1 MYFCSQKAEKLKLVM
16 SAIQK
21 KLLSNFAFTSSSA
34 KYWLS
39 ADYKRTTLRLVI
51 MTMTLGK
58 YSPVRP
64 SRSVSKN

>member
-1 MYFCSQKAEKLKLVM
+1 MYFCSQKAEKLKFVM

-21 KLLSNFAFTSSSA
+21 ISA

-39 ADYKRTTLRLVI
+39 AAYKRTTLRLVI